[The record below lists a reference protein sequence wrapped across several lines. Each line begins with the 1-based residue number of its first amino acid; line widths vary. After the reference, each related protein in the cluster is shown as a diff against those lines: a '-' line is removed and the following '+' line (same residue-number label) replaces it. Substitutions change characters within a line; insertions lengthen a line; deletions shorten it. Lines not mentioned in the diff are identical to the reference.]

1 MTDEIKLVF
10 DDEKSRAG
18 SPRIAKR
25 LNDEGWLYLVV
36 VLELYSRKAIGWAM
50 AERMTTS
57 LVCDA
62 LIMGL

>member
-36 VLELYSRKAIGWAM
+36 VLELYSRKASVGRWQN
-50 AERMTTS
+50 T
-57 LVCDA
+57 
-62 LIMGL
+62 